1 MPDYHY
7 SWRVNVRSVQVGICG
22 LGTVG
27 AGVFNV
33 LTRNSNCINDRA
45 NCAINILQVG
55 ARRDNPNC
63 DTADTEIVRDIF
75 DVAKNPQVDIVVEL
89 IGGTTVAYDLVM
101 TALQNG
107 KHVVT
112 ANKAL
117 IAEHGM
123 EIFSAAA
130 SRGLVVAYE
139 AAVAGGIPIIK
150 ALREG
155 LAANRVNW
163 LAGIINGTT
172 NFILSEM
179 DSKGRDFNDVLV
191 EAQQKGYAEA
201 DPTFDVE
208 GIDAAHK
215 LVILASLAFGMPL
228 SLDGL
233 FTDGITNLEPQDVAY
248 ARELG
253 YAIKHLGI
261 ARLTD
266 QGVELRVHPTLVPE
280 KCLIAGVNDVSNAVM
295 VNADALGT
303 TLFYGPGAGS
313 EPTASAVIADIVDV
327 ARSMDSEADARVSA
341 LGCDL
346 SLLQQRSIMDI
357 EDIET
362 SFYMRFSALDK
373 PGVLSDITKIM
384 ADSGIS
390 IEAII
395 QREQP
400 VGEEYVNVII
410 LTNVTQEK
418 LLDGAVERIEQLETV
433 RDSIHF
439 IRVEHLD
446 Q

>member
-1 MPDYHY
+1 M
-7 SWRVNVRSVQVGICG
+7 RSVNIGICG

-33 LTRNSNCINDRA
+33 LGRNTNIINSRA
-45 NCAINILQVG
+45 NCEIAVTQVG
-55 ARRDNPNC
+55 ARRDNPSC
-63 DTADTEIVRDIF
+63 DTSGVAVVRDIF
-75 DVAKNPQVDIVVEL
+75 EVAKNPAVDVVVEL
-89 IGGTTVAYDLVM
+89 IGGTTVALELVM
-101 TALQNG
+101 TALRHD

-117 IAEHGM
+117 IAAYGT
-123 EIFSAAA
+123 EIFAEAQ
-130 SRGLVVAYE
+130 SRNRIVAYE

-155 LAANRVNW
+155 LSANRIHW

-179 DSKGRDFNDVLV
+179 DSKGRDFADVLV
-191 EAQQKGYAEA
+191 EAQEKGYAEA

-215 LVILASLAFGMPL
+215 LVIMASLAFGMPL
-228 SLDGL
+228 SLDGV
-233 FTDGITNLEPQDVAY
+233 FTDGITKLEPQDVSY

-261 ARLTD
+261 ARQTD
-266 QGVELRVHPTLVPE
+266 EGVELRVHPTLVPE
-280 KCLIAGVNDVSNAVM
+280 SCLIAGVNDVSNAVM
-295 VNADALGT
+295 VNADAVGT

-313 EPTASAVIADIVDV
+313 KPTASSVIADIVDV
-327 ARSMDSEADARVSA
+327 ARTLASNPDSWVPPLGLASSA
-341 LGCDL
+341 LQ
-346 SLLQQRSIMDI
+346 SQKIIDI
-357 EDIET
+357 QNIET
-362 SFYMRFSALDK
+362 SFYIRFSALDK
-373 PGVLSDITKIM
+373 PGVLSNITKIM
-384 ADSGIS
+384 GDAGIS

-395 QREQP
+395 QKEQP
-400 VGEEYVNVII
+400 AGEEYVTIII
-410 LTNVTQEK
+410 LTNVTKEK
-418 LLDGAVERIEQLETV
+418 FLDEAVEHIEQLETV
-433 RDSIHF
+433 RGNVNF

>member
-1 MPDYHY
+1 
-7 SWRVNVRSVQVGICG
+7 VRSVNIGICG

-33 LTRNSNCINDRA
+33 LGRNTNIINSRA
-45 NCAINILQVG
+45 NCEIAVTQVG
-55 ARRDNPNC
+55 ARRDNPSC
-63 DTADTEIVRDIF
+63 DTSGVAVVRDIF
-75 DVAKNPQVDIVVEL
+75 GVAKNPAVDVVVEL
-89 IGGTTVAYDLVM
+89 IGGTTVALELVM
-101 TALQNG
+101 TALRHD

-117 IAEHGM
+117 IAAHGA
-123 EIFSAAA
+123 EIFAEAQ
-130 SRGLVVAYE
+130 SRNRIVAYE

-155 LAANRVNW
+155 LSANRIHW

-179 DSKGRDFNDVLV
+179 DSKGRDFADVLV
-191 EAQQKGYAEA
+191 EAQEKGYAEA

-215 LVILASLAFGMPL
+215 LVIMASLAFGMPL
-228 SLDGL
+228 SLDGV
-233 FTDGITNLEPQDVAY
+233 FTDGITKLEPQDVSY

-261 ARLTD
+261 ARQTD
-266 QGVELRVHPTLVPE
+266 EGVELRVHPTLVPE
-280 KCLIAGVNDVSNAVM
+280 SCLIAGVNDVSNAVM
-295 VNADALGT
+295 VNADAVGT

-313 EPTASAVIADIVDV
+313 EPTASSVIADIVDV
-327 ARSMDSEADARVSA
+327 ARTLASNPDSWVPPLGLASSA
-341 LGCDL
+341 LQ
-346 SLLQQRSIMDI
+346 SQKIIDI
-357 EDIET
+357 QNIET
-362 SFYMRFSALDK
+362 SFYIRFSALDK
-373 PGVLSDITKIM
+373 PGVLSNITKIM
-384 ADSGIS
+384 GDAGIS

-395 QREQP
+395 QKEQP
-400 VGEEYVNVII
+400 AGEEYVTIII
-410 LTNVTQEK
+410 LTNVTKEK
-418 LLDGAVERIEQLETV
+418 FLDEAVEHIEQLETV
-433 RDSIHF
+433 RGNVNF

>member
-1 MPDYHY
+1 M
-7 SWRVNVRSVQVGICG
+7 RSVNIGICG

-33 LTRNSNCINDRA
+33 LGRNTNIINARA
-45 NCAINILQVG
+45 NCEIAVTQVG
-55 ARRDNPNC
+55 ARRDNPSC
-63 DTADTEIVRDIF
+63 DTSGVAVVRDIF
-75 DVAKNPQVDIVVEL
+75 EVAKNPAVDVVVEL
-89 IGGTTVAYDLVM
+89 IGGTTVALELVM
-101 TALQNG
+101 TALRHD

-117 IAEHGM
+117 IAAHGA
-123 EIFSAAA
+123 EIFAEAQ
-130 SRGLVVAYE
+130 SRNRIVAYE

-155 LAANRVNW
+155 LSANRIHW

-179 DSKGRDFNDVLV
+179 DSKGRDFADVLV
-191 EAQQKGYAEA
+191 EAQEKGYAEA

-215 LVILASLAFGMPL
+215 LVIMASLAFGMPL
-228 SLDGL
+228 SLDGV
-233 FTDGITNLEPQDVAY
+233 FTDGITKLEPQDVSY

-261 ARLTD
+261 ARQTD
-266 QGVELRVHPTLVPE
+266 EGVELRVHPTLVPE
-280 KCLIAGVNDVSNAVM
+280 SCLIAGVNDVSNAVM
-295 VNADALGT
+295 VNADAVGT

-313 EPTASAVIADIVDV
+313 EPTASSVIADIVDV
-327 ARSMDSEADARVSA
+327 ARTLASNPDSWVPPLGLASSA
-341 LGCDL
+341 LQ
-346 SLLQQRSIMDI
+346 SQKIIDI
-357 EDIET
+357 QNIET
-362 SFYMRFSALDK
+362 SFYIRFSALDK
-373 PGVLSDITKIM
+373 PGVLSNITKIM
-384 ADSGIS
+384 GDAGIS

-395 QREQP
+395 QKEQP
-400 VGEEYVNVII
+400 AGEEYVTIII
-410 LTNVTQEK
+410 LTNVTKEK
-418 LLDGAVERIEQLETV
+418 FLDEAVEHIEQLETV
-433 RDSIHF
+433 RGNVNF

>member
-1 MPDYHY
+1 M
-7 SWRVNVRSVQVGICG
+7 RSVNIGICG

-33 LTRNSNCINDRA
+33 LGRNTNIINSRA
-45 NCAINILQVG
+45 NCEIAVTQVG
-55 ARRDNPNC
+55 ARRDNPSC
-63 DTADTEIVRDIF
+63 DTSGVAVVRDIF
-75 DVAKNPQVDIVVEL
+75 EVAKNPAVDVVVEL
-89 IGGTTVAYDLVM
+89 IGGTTVALELVM
-101 TALQNG
+101 TALRHD

-117 IAEHGM
+117 IAAHGA
-123 EIFSAAA
+123 EIFAEAQ
-130 SRGLVVAYE
+130 SRNRIVAYE

-155 LAANRVNW
+155 LSANRIHW

-179 DSKGRDFNDVLV
+179 DSKGRDFADVLV
-191 EAQQKGYAEA
+191 EAQEKGYAEA

-215 LVILASLAFGMPL
+215 LVIMASLAFGMPL
-228 SLDGL
+228 SLDGV
-233 FTDGITNLEPQDVAY
+233 FTDGITKLEPQDVSY

-261 ARLTD
+261 ARQTD
-266 QGVELRVHPTLVPE
+266 EGVELRVHPTLVPE
-280 KCLIAGVNDVSNAVM
+280 SCLIAGVNDVSNAVM
-295 VNADALGT
+295 VNADAVGT

-313 EPTASAVIADIVDV
+313 EPTASSVIADIVDV
-327 ARSMDSEADARVSA
+327 ARTLASNPDSWVPPLGLASSA
-341 LGCDL
+341 LQ
-346 SLLQQRSIMDI
+346 SQKIIDI
-357 EDIET
+357 QNIET
-362 SFYMRFSALDK
+362 SFYIRFSALDK
-373 PGVLSDITKIM
+373 PGVLSNITKIM
-384 ADSGIS
+384 GDAGIS

-395 QREQP
+395 QKEQP
-400 VGEEYVNVII
+400 AGEEYVTIII
-410 LTNVTQEK
+410 LTNVTKEK
-418 LLDGAVERIEQLETV
+418 FLDEAVEHIEQLETV
-433 RDSIHF
+433 RGNVNF

>member
-1 MPDYHY
+1 M
-7 SWRVNVRSVQVGICG
+7 RSVNIGICG

-33 LTRNSNCINDRA
+33 LGRNSNTINARA
-45 NCAINILQVG
+45 NCDITVTQVG
-55 ARRDNPNC
+55 ARRDNPSC
-63 DTADTEIVRDIF
+63 DTAGTKVSRDIF
-75 DVAKNPQVDIVVEL
+75 DVAKNPAIDIVVEL
-89 IGGTTVAYDLVM
+89 IGGTSVALDLVM
-101 TALQNG
+101 TALQHG

-117 IAEHGM
+117 IAAHGA
-123 EIFSAAA
+123 EIFAEAE
-130 SRGLVVAYE
+130 SRNLIVAYE

-155 LAANRVNW
+155 LSANRINW

-179 DSKGRDFNDVLV
+179 DSKGRDFADVLT
-191 EAQQKGYAEA
+191 EAQEKGYAEA

-215 LVILASLAFGMPL
+215 LVIMASLAFGMPL
-228 SLDGL
+228 SLDGI
-233 FTDGITNLEPQDVAY
+233 FTDGITKLEPQDVSY

-261 ARLTD
+261 ARQTEE
-266 QGVELRVHPTLVPE
+266 GVELRVHPTLVPE
-280 KCLIAGVNDVSNAVM
+280 SCLIAGVNDVSNAVM
-295 VNADALGT
+295 VNADAVGT

-313 EPTASAVIADIVDV
+313 EPTASSVIADIVDV
-327 ARSMDSEADARVSA
+327 ARTLQSSPDSWVPALGFASSA
-341 LGCDL
+341 LQ
-346 SLLQQRSIMDI
+346 SQTLLDI
-357 EDIET
+357 QDIET
-362 SFYMRFSALDK
+362 SFYIRFSALDK
-373 PGVLSDITKIM
+373 PGVLSNVTKIM
-384 ADSGIS
+384 GDAGIS

-395 QREQP
+395 QKEQP
-400 VGEEYVNVII
+400 AGEQYVNVII
-410 LTNVTQEK
+410 LTNATKEK
-418 LLDGAVERIEQLETV
+418 YLDEAVEHIEQLETV
-433 RDSIHF
+433 RGSVNF